1 MDAQTTLSTIAEVA
15 IALAGFTGVVAVLG
29 NRRKNDWTSEERL
42 QLRVLVETSMT
53 ALFASF
59 TPGVLYLI
67 LSSEEAIW
75 RSANLI
81 LGILHLT
88 NMLAYMVRARNAQP
102 TLGQRLLLPVGIAT
116 VLAHFLAAA
125 GIMPWYIAIFVIGL
139 LQQVFIAAYNFVLL
153 LFPLRDTA

>member
-59 TPGVLYLI
+59 TPGVLY
-67 LSSEEAIW
+67 
-75 RSANLI
+75 
-81 LGILHLT
+81 LT